1 MIFED
6 KNIKKSYPLKNLFLD
21 PNNYRFLD
29 NDSYYKVADDA
40 ITDERIQKRTRS
52 FLEGKNKEN
61 LKDLLDS
68 FKSNGYLE
76 VDIIQVADLGNN
88 RYLVLEGNRR
98 VAALKILQEDYDNGL
113 EIGKLD
119 YSIFK
124 SVPFEIHEIQFWTS
138 I

>member
-1 MIFED
+1 M
-6 KNIKKSYPLKNLFLD
+6 
-21 PNNYRFLD
+21 
-29 NDSYYKVADDA
+29 
-40 ITDERIQKRTRS
+40 RTRY
-52 FLEGKNKEN
+52 EE
-61 LKDLLDS
+61 
-68 FKSNGYLE
+68 
-76 VDIIQVADLGNN
+76 VADLGNN